1 MRVVCDNVDL
11 HTANPVPVLEG
22 VHGLDGLFSV
32 KKLVGIVDKSV
43 SVCICF

>member
-11 HTANPVPVLEG
+11 HTAVPVPVLEG
-22 VHGLDGLFSV
+22 VHGLDGLVSV
-32 KKLVGIVDKSV
+32 KKLVSIVEKSL